1 MEHVKNKL
9 KVIGFF
15 TLILVN
21 SGCSFLWKANV
32 WESSKSPEWKDCDIC
47 YRYSDPKVSTRSY
60 KFIADSCLLTICP
73 CAKPGFHFLFGP
85 PFIPVI
91 PNPIIILPPK
101 PNPKFF
107 IDIIVDTRGKNITLN
122 LSNFQFK
129 LSKDTLTKPT
139 SIRLLSSKY
148 YGEPEV
154 SVFRTDT
161 NPNDS
166 TLTNNLLVV
175 THLMIIRFEF
185 SVLTTKVKHL
195 SVRFD
200 SIPEIKFKRHL
211 KLVYKPFILAS

>member
-1 MEHVKNKL
+1 
-9 KVIGFF
+9 
-15 TLILVN
+15 
-21 SGCSFLWKANV
+21 
-32 WESSKSPEWKDCDIC
+32 
-47 YRYSDPKVSTRSY
+47 
-60 KFIADSCLLTICP
+60 
-73 CAKPGFHFLFGP
+73 
-85 PFIPVI
+85 
-91 PNPIIILPPK
+91 
-101 PNPKFF
+101 
-107 IDIIVDTRGKNITLN
+107 
-122 LSNFQFK
+122 
-129 LSKDTLTKPT
+129 LTKPT